1 MRPDQWPRRPL
12 RLRFVDWVRRWPP
25 ALRKRVEW
33 FGMGIV
39 GVAVLAIAFRQPM
52 SERVYP
58 DARGQ
63 QLRDAAQLALSQG
76 KLTAPDGTGARE
88 LFAAALALDPD
99 RPDARVGLQRVGA
112 AAIARAAD
120 ATEKGRF
127 AEAHEALRLARELAV
142 PTAETDRIA
151 ERLRQRE
158 ADVAGIDTMLAH
170 AASARAA
177 GHLDGDPQA
186 ALPLYKR
193 VLELQPSRNEAVEG
207 REDALSDLLQ
217 QVSPALAKRDFAEA
231 ERLVS
236 RVREYD
242 PGHVGLPDAQAALT
256 QAADRERTR
265 ADRALKRGH
274 LEEAGDGYSAAVALD
289 ADDSAAR
296 DGLIRTAA
304 ALTERAGKQAA
315 DFALEDARR
324 SLDAARQFDPQS
336 PGIGDVERRI
346 AQAQSES
353 STRKSHVPA
362 PKPSPMAIAEVRRLL
377 ASAQDA
383 EARGD
388 LLTPPGD
395 SAYDHLRRAK
405 ALAPNDPAVQSA
417 FARLLPAARACFD
430 DALRANRLVRA
441 EGCLDS
447 RVQLGEEATTL
458 RIARRRLALRWI
470 AVGEERL
477 GAGELVAAQHALD
490 SARALDPATEGLDA
504 FAQRLNTATRA
515 AQARR

>member
-33 FGMGIV
+33 FGMGVLGI
-39 GVAVLAIAFRQPM
+39 AVLLIAFRQPM

-76 KLTAPDGTGARE
+76 KLTSPDGTGARE

-112 AAIARAAD
+112 AALKQAAE
-120 ATEKGRF
+120 ATEQARF
-127 AEAHEALRLARELAV
+127 GEAHTALRLARELSV
-142 PTAETDRIA
+142 PTADTDRIA

-158 ADVAGIDTMLAH
+158 ADVAGIDTMLAQ
-170 AASARAA
+170 AASARAE

-193 VLELQPSRNEAVEG
+193 VLDLQPSRNEAVEG

-217 QVSPALAKRDFAEA
+217 QVAPALAKRDFTEA
-231 ERLVS
+231 ARLVA

-242 PGHVGLPDAQAALT
+242 PGHVGVPDAQAALT
-256 QAADRERTR
+256 QAADRERTQ
-265 ADRALKRGH
+265 ADRALRRGRIAD
-274 LEEAGDGYSAAVALD
+274 AGEGYAAAVALD
-289 ADDSAAR
+289 PDDAAAH
-296 DGLIRTAA
+296 DGLARTAVA
-304 ALTERAGKQAA
+304 WTQRAEKQAA
-315 DFALEDARR
+315 DFAFEDAQH
-324 SLDAARQFDPQS
+324 SIDSARTLDPQT
-336 PGIGDVERRI
+336 PGLADAERKL
-346 AQAQSES
+346 AQARTES
-353 STRKSHVPA
+353 TSRKEHVPV
-362 PKPSPMAIAEVRRLL
+362 PKPTPAAIAEVRNLL
-377 ASAQDA
+377 AAAQDA

-405 ALAPNDPAVQSA
+405 ALAPNDPAVQRA
-417 FARLLPAARACFD
+417 FARLLPAARQCFD

-447 RVQLGEEATTL
+447 RTQLGEEATTL
-458 RIARRRLALRWI
+458 RIARRRLALRWV

-477 GAGELVAAQHALD
+477 GAGELSAARSALNA
-490 SARALDPATEGLDA
+490 ARGLDPATEGLDA
-504 FAQRLNTATRA
+504 FALRLNTATRA
-515 AQARR
+515 AEAHR